1 MLTAFSSASSPLPA
15 VPHDRLELQGLALQC
30 QDTGRQ
36 LLLPQKLDTGRRS
49 RPGGVIEWVL
59 RSVGKEP
66 APVSE

>member
-49 RPGGVIEWVL
+49 RPVVSSNGSCALW
-59 RSVGKEP
+59 KEP